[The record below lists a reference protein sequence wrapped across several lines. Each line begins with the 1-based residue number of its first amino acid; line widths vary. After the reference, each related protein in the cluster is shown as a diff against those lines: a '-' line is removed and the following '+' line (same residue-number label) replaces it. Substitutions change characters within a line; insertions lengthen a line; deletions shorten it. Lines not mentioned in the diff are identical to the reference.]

1 MAEYQTNLQIDS
13 EQLWASIHETAKF
26 GATPKGGVR
35 RLTLGTEDKHVRDWF
50 CAACRAA
57 GCEVHIDALGSI
69 FAVRPGRDPSKL
81 PIGIGSHL
89 DTQPTGGKY
98 DGVLGTL
105 AALEVIHT
113 LNRLEIETEAP
124 ICLVNWTNEEGSRFA
139 PAVMGSAA
147 YAGLYSTQDILA
159 RQDVDG
165 VTVGDALDAIR
176 YRGSEPVGALKLGAF
191 VEVHIE
197 QGPLLEAE
205 SKTIG
210 VVDRGQ
216 GVIWYDGSIVGASA
230 HTGTTPMNHRRDALA
245 ALSELVLSVE
255 RIALE
260 YGPRAVG
267 TIGECRIAEPSRNVI
282 AGDVRF
288 TMECRSAEIEVL
300 DELDRRT
307 RKSAADIAGRRQ
319 VGIELEAIWRKDPT
333 PFDPGIVDTIE
344 AAAARLGYSRRRI
357 TSGAVHDAFNLAL
370 VMPAG
375 MIFVPCKDGISH
387 NELEEASQAHCTAG
401 ANVLLHT
408 VLSLAG
414 VASK

>member
-13 EQLWASIHETAKF
+13 ERLWASIHETAKF
-26 GATPKGGVR
+26 GATPKGGVK

-50 CAACRAA
+50 CTACRAA

-113 LNRLEIETEAP
+113 LNRLDIETEAP

-260 YGPRAVG
+260 YGARAVG

-307 RKSAADIAGRRQ
+307 RKSAADIAGRRR
-319 VGIELEAIWRKDPT
+319 VEIEVEAIWRKDPT

-408 VLSLAG
+408 VLWLAG
-414 VASK
+414 VVSK

>member
-13 EQLWASIHETAKF
+13 ERLWASIHETAKF

-35 RLTLGTEDKHVRDWF
+35 RLTLGTEDKQVRDWF

-57 GCEVHIDALGSI
+57 GCKVHIDALGSI

-113 LNRLEIETEAP
+113 LNRLDIKTEAP

-197 QGPLLEAE
+197 RGPLLEAE

-216 GVIWYDGSIVGASA
+216 GD
-230 HTGTTPMNHRRDALA
+230 
-245 ALSELVLSVE
+245 
-255 RIALE
+255 
-260 YGPRAVG
+260 
-267 TIGECRIAEPSRNVI
+267 
-282 AGDVRF
+282 
-288 TMECRSAEIEVL
+288 
-300 DELDRRT
+300 
-307 RKSAADIAGRRQ
+307 RKS
-319 VGIELEAIWRKDPT
+319 V
-333 PFDPGIVDTIE
+333 V
-344 AAAARLGYSRRRI
+344 
-357 TSGAVHDAFNLAL
+357 
-370 VMPAG
+370 
-375 MIFVPCKDGISH
+375 
-387 NELEEASQAHCTAG
+387 
-401 ANVLLHT
+401 
-408 VLSLAG
+408 
-414 VASK
+414 